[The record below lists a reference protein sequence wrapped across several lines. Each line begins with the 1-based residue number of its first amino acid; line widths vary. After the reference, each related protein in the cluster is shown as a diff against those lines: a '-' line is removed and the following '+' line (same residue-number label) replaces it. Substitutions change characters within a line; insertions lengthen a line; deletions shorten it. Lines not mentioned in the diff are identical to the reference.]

1 MSTVRLVDDTT
12 AAGNRVVRSVDVNDI
27 AAASAILLVDGR
39 WIVSTYSISTPVGL
53 LETRSESDAREWVQW
68 IGEQMVASS
77 TKGLT

>member
-27 AAASAILLVDGR
+27 AAASAILVDGR
-39 WIVSTYSISTPVGL
+39 WIVSTYGISTPVGL

-68 IGEQMVASS
+68 IGEQMVASN